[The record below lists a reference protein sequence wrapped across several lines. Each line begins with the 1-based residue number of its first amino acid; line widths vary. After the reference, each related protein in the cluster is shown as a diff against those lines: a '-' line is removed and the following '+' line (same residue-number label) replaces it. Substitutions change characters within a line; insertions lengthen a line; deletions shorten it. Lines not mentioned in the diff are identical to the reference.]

1 MTRRGWS
8 EEDLIKALKAS
19 KEAAVREM
27 VGRFGDRLLRG
38 AYIILGDYQKAE
50 DIVQETFLAAL
61 RGIRSFR
68 GRSGLYTWLYRIAV
82 NECRMFMRKK
92 QPLVLQEIPE
102 GQSPVDAVEAAVI
115 AQEDRREFTGVLAG
129 LPYIYR
135 EVLVLHYYFELSV
148 SEISDMLSSPAGTI
162 KSRLKRGRDLVE
174 SRLQEVDFRETCGQ
188 QVGE

>member
-27 VGRFGDRLLRG
+27 VERFGDRLLRG
-38 AYIILGDYQKAE
+38 VYIMLGDYQKAE

-68 GRSGLYTWLYRIAV
+68 RRSGLYTWLYRIAV
-82 NECRMFMRKK
+82 NECRMLMRKK
-92 QPLVLQEIPE
+92 QPLVLQEPPE
-102 GQSPVDAVEAAVI
+102 DPSAADTVESAIIV
-115 AQEDRREFTGVLAG
+115 QEDRQKFTAMLAE

-135 EVLVLHYYFELSV
+135 EVLMMHYYFELSV
-148 SEISDMLSSPAGTI
+148 TEISETLGSPAGTI

-174 SRLQEVDFRETCGQ
+174 SRLQEVDFREACGR
-188 QVGE
+188 QVGR